1 MKIVRYFFAEDGVLW
16 PLDKSHQAV
25 QETKWHRDETLKIEL
40 WPFDLKIGPT
50 KIPYESKY
58 KRGGRVAEIIALTTE
73 SRRQR
78 EEAWANKTSVI
89 RLNQESSVYS
99 QEFTKRD
106 DARNRAYLSKKV
118 PKRRKDSEEPPTQT
132 DAPF

>member
-1 MKIVRYFFAEDGVLW
+1 MKKVRYFSAEDGVLW
-16 PLDKSHQAV
+16 PLDESHKAI
-25 QETKWHRDETLKIEL
+25 QETNWERDETLKIEL

-50 KIPYESKY
+50 KIPYETKY
-58 KRGGRVAEIIALTTE
+58 KRGGRVKEIITLTAE
-73 SRRQR
+73 SKRKR
-78 EEAWANKTSVI
+78 EEAWSNQTSLI

-118 PKRRKDSEEPPTQT
+118 PKGRKDSEEPPTQN